1 MAEGSGNVA
10 NDGMFSIQVLSSA
23 LEVFGL
29 QTVPLSSPDAA
40 DARADPTTQTAF
52 ICNLQAS
59 DGGLA
64 SYPFWA
70 ALHHRLALQ
79 ALPPAS
85 PTACQLARVLASRV
99 FADLAVTTV
108 HPCAVHPGSSR

>member
-10 NDGMFSIQVLSSA
+10 NDGMFSIQVLSRA

-40 DARADPTTQTAF
+40 DARADPTTQAAF

-59 DGGLA
+59 GPRHLVMRAAPSCWPCRPVSPLCLA
-64 SYPFWA
+64 TPKLQPA
-70 ALHHRLALQ
+70 AVSACAL
-79 ALPPAS
+79 
-85 PTACQLARVLASRV
+85 
-99 FADLAVTTV
+99 
-108 HPCAVHPGSSR
+108 CAA